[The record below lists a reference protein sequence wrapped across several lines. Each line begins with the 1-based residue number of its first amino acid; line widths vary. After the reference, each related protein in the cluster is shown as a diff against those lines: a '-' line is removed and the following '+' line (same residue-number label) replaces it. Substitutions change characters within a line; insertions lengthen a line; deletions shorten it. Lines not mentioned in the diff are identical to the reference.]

1 VSAICAVLI
10 VSVAALARLCRV
22 LPQFCRS
29 YYLAGI
35 EEIND
40 FPNTLPSSLTLQAYI
55 ALKSGAL
62 FQAVALAVSAL
73 LTLFM

>member
-1 VSAICAVLI
+1 MTSFRECF
-10 VSVAALARLCRV
+10 LCRTHRECCRTGQTMPGV

-55 ALKSGAL
+55 ALNQAL
-62 FQAVALAVSAL
+62 CFKLWRL
-73 LTLFM
+73 LYQHC